1 MRESIH
7 VPRPK
12 DEAGAKLKRVL
23 AQLVLRMPGS
33 ACSLARYRIVAS
45 QKMKEISG
53 LQLRSAIS
61 LPEFVNQKRKRY
73 AGLVTKLAGID
84 AVSQTDCGDCRT
96 FIAKSLCVF
105 AQLRGMLAAE
115 DSSIVAQKNDD
126 RWLFVP
132 QRSEPDFPTITI
144 RERDE
149 GQLTA
154 ERTNH
159 GAFIMSSALRGV
171 KRLPHAGCSL
181 DCLYELCTG
190 RAAYRSLI
198 AHKGGS
204 FVGVGADFWLTWK

>member
-1 MRESIH
+1 MSDELFISACYQQLLVRSPTFRKRLGSFSGFLRQRFQQRRYGSIVTERLADVRESIH

-33 ACSLARYRIVAS
+33 ACSLARDCIVAS
-45 QKMKEISG
+45 QKMKEISR
-53 LQLRSAIS
+53 LQLRSAIG
-61 LPEFVNQKRKRY
+61 LTEFINKKRKRN
-73 AGLVTKLAGID
+73 ACLITKLAGID
-84 AVSQTDCGDCRT
+84 AVSQTNCGDCRA

-132 QRSEPDFPTITI
+132 QRSEPDFPSITI

-154 ERTNH
+154 
-159 GAFIMSSALRGV
+159 
-171 KRLPHAGCSL
+171 
-181 DCLYELCTG
+181 
-190 RAAYRSLI
+190 
-198 AHKGGS
+198 
-204 FVGVGADFWLTWK
+204 